1 MPSVIAALGERAP
14 KHPTDTNLPH
24 YLVTPQPVHGLCFA
38 PTFPSTSG
46 NKRKHAH
53 SQTRLGAL
61 TMRTSILLLA
71 TLIAAGCAARIPNAQ
86 TADARISGNAANE
99 AAIETAAFV
108 KGEAAADWHAD
119 SQRATITFNSARTSL
134 DAVLKRIALA
144 GYDNEHYL
152 APDAAYAALPEAA
165 HYLRSMKKAP
175 VASAEAHGHSTAAPD
190 VQTPAAQAT
199 ADPLA
204 PVFQAYFRLKDALV
218 ASDAAQALKAAGE
231 LDGALHIV
239 EITALPEQVQ
249 AAFKEASTGLM
260 PALHPL
266 TTTKDLAAQRKLF
279 AQLTAPMAGL
289 AKASPNSVPVYL
301 AHCPMYQGGADWLS
315 LEKEIKNPFY
325 GSRMLGCGSVKETIA
340 K

>member
-1 MPSVIAALGERAP
+1 MITAP
-14 KHPTDTNLPH
+14 AYVSPPDTNLPH

-38 PTFPSTSG
+38 PSFPSTSG
-46 NKRKHAH
+46 NKRKPANP
-53 SQTRLGAL
+53 QTRLGGP

-86 TADARISGNAANE
+86 SAESRISGNAANE
-99 AAIETAAFV
+99 AAIETAAFA
-108 KGEAAADWHAD
+108 KGEAEADWHAD
-119 SQRATITFNSARTSL
+119 SQQATITFNSARTSL

-144 GYDNEHYL
+144 GYDNERYL

-165 HYLRSMKKAP
+165 HYPRTLKQAP
-175 VASAEAHGHSTAAPD
+175 VAMAEMHDHTMHTEADQPPAT
-190 VQTPAAQAT
+190 QTDT
-199 ADPLA
+199 DPLA
-204 PVFQAYFRLKDALV
+204 PVFSAYFHLKDALV
-218 ASDAAQALKAAGE
+218 AGDAALAMKSAGA
-231 LDGALHIV
+231 LDGALHNV

-249 AAFKEASTGLM
+249 AAFKKASTELM

-289 AKASPNSVPVYL
+289 AQASPRSAPIYM

-315 LEKEIKNPFY
+315 LEKDIKNPFY
-325 GSRMLGCGSVKETIA
+325 GSMMLTCGSVKETIA